1 MYDTTVVYITREF
14 DHSPERVFKALTNPE
29 FLVQWFG
36 PPKMIT
42 KKVDVDLRVGGKY
55 SFFLEQPD
63 GTPFTIEG
71 IYQEIMVPEYLRF
84 TLNYLHI
91 RFKDM
96 GESVVS
102 IRLSPIQNGATQMNF
117 KQEFTLVPDDMKRSS
132 KAWEKMFDK
141 VNLILGIT

>member
-1 MYDTTVVYITREF
+1 MNVVYITREF
-14 DHSPERVFKALTNPE
+14 DHSPERVFKALTNPG

-42 KKVDVDLRVGGKY
+42 KKVGVDLRVGGKY

-63 GTPFTIEG
+63 GTPFNIEG

-117 KQEFTLVPDDMKRSS
+117 K
-132 KAWEKMFDK
+132 
-141 VNLILGIT
+141 